1 MTVITDTDNICAIAT
16 PPGKGGVSILRIS
29 GSNLSVFLSK
39 FVSKKLEPR
48 SAVYASFTDD
58 ENVIIDKGIAI

>member
-1 MTVITDTDNICAIAT
+1 MSVITDTDNICAIAT

-48 SAVYASFTDD
+48 SAVYASCLLYTSDAAD
-58 ENVIIDKGIAI
+58 EREE